1 MGKQNYYLITGGVI
15 SGLIS
20 ILHVILAFNPGFYQ
34 YIVIA
39 QLPEQSFT
47 LISIATALL
56 ALVFAIWAIYAFSG
70 AGLIGRLPML
80 RKALIA
86 IGVIYILRSLFLFT
100 EINLVLTQG
109 YPFRFTIFSTISLVT
124 GLLYLIGILK
134 QRASFTPSG

>member
-20 ILHVILAFNPGFYQ
+20 ILHVFMAFNPGFYQ
-34 YIVIA
+34 YIVIG

-70 AGLIGRLPML
+70 AGLIGRLHML